1 MRFLILAVT
10 ALILSNISAPAVAF
24 EIELKVEFGD
34 KDAPQVLRILSTS
47 DVDFFAPTVLSYLE
61 QDPET
66 KIVYTVASSSQ
77 IMQAML
83 QDKSN
88 FDLVISSAMDL
99 QMKLVNDGYAQ
110 SHKSEITR
118 ALPEWAIWND
128 SLFAFTQEAAVVILS
143 NTAFDLI
150 ERPQTREEIIAML
163 RENPEVFSNR
173 IGTYDIR
180 QSGLG
185 YLFATQDARASDTYW
200 RLTEVIGQLNARL
213 YCCSSD
219 MIEDVL
225 NGTIDIAYNVLGSY
239 AGHHPDVDDFT
250 IIYPSD
256 MTTVMQRTVFIPK
269 TSEAPSLAGKFLDH
283 MIAPATRLPLGDSD
297 RTTQTLNRITLGPGL
312 LVYLDKFKKRKFLK
326 EWSNA
331 IDQRR

>member
-118 ALPEWAIWND
+118 ASQWLKSRDRDE
-128 SLFAFTQEAAVVILS
+128 ILL
-143 NTAFDLI
+143 TLI
-150 ERPQTREEIIAML
+150 ESGDVTTGMRGSSTKQAMVY
-163 RENPEVFSNR
+163 RMAHWGGPWRDASGRKIMQKEV
-173 IGTYDIR
+173 
-180 QSGLG
+180 
-185 YLFATQDARASDTYW
+185 
-200 RLTEVIGQLNARL
+200 
-213 YCCSSD
+213 
-219 MIEDVL
+219 
-225 NGTIDIAYNVLGSY
+225 
-239 AGHHPDVDDFT
+239 
-250 IIYPSD
+250 
-256 MTTVMQRTVFIPK
+256 
-269 TSEAPSLAGKFLDH
+269 
-283 MIAPATRLPLGDSD
+283 
-297 RTTQTLNRITLGPGL
+297 
-312 LVYLDKFKKRKFLK
+312 
-326 EWSNA
+326 
-331 IDQRR
+331 